1 VVSRYSQ
8 LHADILTQS
17 DAQEQLLQ
25 DWVLWQRGRGMSD
38 KTITDRLTI
47 IRRIPDAAA
56 ITPQGVDRFL
66 TSAAWAKAT
75 RANYHGAIR
84 AWCKWLIITGRRAD
98 DPTTIATTPK
108 VKKGRPRPVADEHLM
123 ILLDTRMYKR
133 TRAMILLAAY
143 AGLRVSEI
151 AAIKG
156 DDVNTITVVG
166 KGDKER
172 QVPLHPILK
181 DLAAVMPR
189 RGWWF
194 PTYVGNTKPRRRTH
208 ARQLRQLV
216 HLERDGP
223 RRHPRHP
230 PRPAP
235 LVRLRPARSRCRLP
249 GHQRTHGPRI
259 LGHHRHLRR
268 RTTEATKRRR
278 GATSPHQL
286 GVGPINF
293 RGRAK
298 STFVVRLTKG
308 SGGRAKALRCVP
320 VASVIGS

>member
-1 VVSRYSQ
+1 VVPPMASRYSTV
-8 LHADILTQS
+8 HPDILIQPDT
-17 DAQEQLLQ
+17 QEQLLA

-47 IRRIPDAAA
+47 IRRIPDAAT

-84 AWCKWLIITGRRAD
+84 AWCKWLIITGQRVD

-108 VKKGRPRPVADEHLM
+108 VKKGRPRPVADQHLE
-123 ILLDTRMYKR
+123 ILLHTRMYRR

-156 DDVNTITVVG
+156 DDVDTVINAITVVG

-172 QVPLHPILK
+172 QIPLHPMLK
-181 DLAAVMPR
+181 DLAAAMPQ

-194 PTYVGNTKPRRRTH
+194 PTYVGNTKHLAGGPMLGNSVSSSISNVMDRAGIPGTPHALRHWFGSALREAGVDSLVIKELMGHESLATTAIYVDVPLKQRT
-208 ARQLRQLV
+208 AAV
-216 HLERDGP
+216 D
-223 RRHPRHP
+223 
-230 PRPAP
+230 
-235 LVRLRPARSRCRLP
+235 RLP
-249 GHQRTHGPRI
+249 RI
-259 LGHHRHLRR
+259 
-268 RTTEATKRRR
+268 
-278 GATSPHQL
+278 
-286 GVGPINF
+286 
-293 RGRAK
+293 
-298 STFVVRLTKG
+298 STGWTRSIFTDEY
-308 SGGRAKALRCVP
+308 SQIALFD
-320 VASVIGS
+320 

>member
-1 VVSRYSQ
+1 MSTIVTRYSQ
-8 LHADILTQS
+8 LPTDILTQS

-47 IRRIPDAAA
+47 IRRVPDAAT

-66 TSAAWAKAT
+66 TSAAWARAT

-84 AWCKWLIITGRRAD
+84 AWCKWLIITGQRAD

-108 VKKGRPRPVADEHLM
+108 VKKGRPRPVADEHLT
-123 ILLDTRMYKR
+123 ILLDTRMYRR

-156 DDVNTITVVG
+156 DDVDTVINAITVIG

-172 QVPLHPILK
+172 QIPLHPILK
-181 DLAAVMPR
+181 DLAAAMPR

-194 PTYVGNTKPRRRTH
+194 PTYVGNTKHLAGGPMLGNSVSSSISNVMDRAGIPGTPH
-208 ARQLRQLV
+208 ALRHWFGSALREADVDSLVIKELMGHESLATTAIYVDVPLRQRTAAV
-216 HLERDGP
+216 D
-223 RRHPRHP
+223 
-230 PRPAP
+230 
-235 LVRLRPARSRCRLP
+235 RLP
-249 GHQRTHGPRI
+249 RMNSGWVRSS
-259 LGHHRHLRR
+259 
-268 RTTEATKRRR
+268 TTDER
-278 GATSPHQL
+278 SQL
-286 GVGPINF
+286 
-293 RGRAK
+293 
-298 STFVVRLTKG
+298 
-308 SGGRAKALRCVP
+308 ALFD
-320 VASVIGS
+320 

>member
-1 VVSRYSQ
+1 MGRPVVTSTVASRYSAV
-8 LHADILTQS
+8 HTDILIQS
-17 DAQEQLLQ
+17 DAQDQLLQ

-47 IRRIPDAAA
+47 IRRIPDAAS

-66 TSAAWAKAT
+66 TSTAWAKAT

-98 DPTTIATTPK
+98 DPTLIATTPK
-108 VKKGRPRPVADEHLM
+108 VKKGRPRPVADEHLT
-123 ILLDTRMYKR
+123 ILLETRMYRR

-156 DDVNTITVVG
+156 DDVDTVVNTITVIG

-172 QVPLHPILK
+172 QIPLHPVLK

-194 PTYVGNTKPRRRTH
+194 PTYIGNTKHLAGGPMLGNSVSSSISNVMDRAGIPGTPH
-208 ARQLRQLV
+208 ALRHWFGSALREAGVDSLVIKELMGHESLATTAIYVDVPLRQRSAAVIL
-216 HLERDGP
+216 L
-223 RRHPRHP
+223 
-230 PRPAP
+230 PAMTAG
-235 LVRLRPARSRCRLP
+235 VWKDRAAI
-249 GHQRTHGPRI
+249 GTD
-259 LGHHRHLRR
+259 
-268 RTTEATKRRR
+268 
-278 GATSPHQL
+278 QL
-286 GVGPINF
+286 SLF
-293 RGRAK
+293 D
-298 STFVVRLTKG
+298 
-308 SGGRAKALRCVP
+308 
-320 VASVIGS
+320 